1 MDRIDATL
9 VGADGGWAAQVAHA
23 APADQATI
31 VLVAGANDAFALGL
45 TVALCSALRHLD
57 ATRSAEV
64 FVLDGGL
71 SPASRDRC
79 RRCLARTR
87 PDAAVTFCSTDS
99 DRFDGFNDHGY
110 TPAAYLRLLIPELV
124 PDRHRRALYLDSD
137 VVVEG
142 DVARLWALP
151 DEGKAFRAALDDGI
165 RGTSFVRDHLGFGG
179 LAADAPYFNSGV
191 MLIDLR
197 RWKAARISERTLQVL
212 AEHSDRCVHA
222 DQDALNIAAA
232 GNWSVLSS
240 AWNRQ
245 FSGMNAWP
253 QTDGAPNAPIGII
266 HFVDGKPWQPG
277 TACLLQR
284 NFNAALRDSGWLS
297 TGAYLGF
304 LARRK
309 ARAARSA
316 GSDWLRRR
324 PALARVWD
332 AIQGRRTACG

>member
-1 MDRIDATL
+1 MDRHDARPAD
-9 VGADGGWAAQVAHA
+9 ADGG
-23 APADQATI
+23 APEAQATI
-31 VLVAGANDAFALGL
+31 VLVAGANDRFALGL
-45 TVALCSALRHLD
+45 TVALCSALRRLD
-57 ATRSAEV
+57 PARPAHV
-64 FVLDGGL
+64 FILDGGL

-79 RRCLARTR
+79 RLCLQRAR
-87 PDAAVTFCSTDS
+87 PDAAITFSENDPG
-99 DRFDGFNDHGY
+99 RFLGLNHHGY
-110 TPAAYLRLLIPELV
+110 SRAAYLRLLIPEVV
-124 PDRHRRALYLDSD
+124 PDAYPRALYLDSD

-142 DVARLWALP
+142 DVAQLWALP
-151 DEGKAFRAALDDGI
+151 DQGTAFWAALDDGI

-179 LAADAPYFNSGV
+179 LAANAPYFNSGV

-197 RWKAARISERTLQVL
+197 RWKAARISERTLMFL

-222 DQDALNIAAA
+222 DQDALNIVAA
-232 GNWSVLSS
+232 GNWSVLPS

-253 QTDGAPNAPIGII
+253 QADGAPGDPIGVI

-284 NFNAALRDSGWLS
+284 NFNLALRDSGWLS

-309 ARAARSA
+309 ARAARFG

-332 AIQGRRTACG
+332 AIRGRRTLWITGAPADN